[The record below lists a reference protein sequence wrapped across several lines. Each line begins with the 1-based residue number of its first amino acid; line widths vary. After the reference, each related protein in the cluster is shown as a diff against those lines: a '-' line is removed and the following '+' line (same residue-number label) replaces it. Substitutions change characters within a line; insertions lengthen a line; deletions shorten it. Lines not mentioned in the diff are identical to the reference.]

1 MNIYVL
7 AAIVTGIILFM
18 DYQTNKENS
27 YWAKIKSFF
36 VNFFKRPADVESVQ
50 PTIVTVEKIVPKSDT
65 ETLIDALGI
74 RDQINAE
81 EERKRALLVI
91 EKVDEWLEK
100 AKTKWEVK

>member
-7 AAIVTGIILFM
+7 AIIVASIILFM

-27 YWAKIKSFF
+27 YWLKIK
-36 VNFFKRPADVESVQ
+36 NFFSNLFKRNPAVES
-50 PTIVTVEKIVPKSDT
+50 TIVTVENVVPKSDT

>member
-7 AAIVTGIILFM
+7 AVIVAGIILFM

-36 VNFFKRPADVESVQ
+36 VSFLKRPAAVESVQ
-50 PTIVTVEKIVPKSDT
+50 PTIVTVENIVPKSDT

>member
-7 AAIVTGIILFM
+7 AVIVAGIILFM

-36 VNFFKRPADVESVQ
+36 VRFFKRPAAVEPVQ
-50 PTIVTVEKIVPKSDT
+50 PTIVTVENVVPKSDT

-74 RDQINAE
+74 RDQIEAE